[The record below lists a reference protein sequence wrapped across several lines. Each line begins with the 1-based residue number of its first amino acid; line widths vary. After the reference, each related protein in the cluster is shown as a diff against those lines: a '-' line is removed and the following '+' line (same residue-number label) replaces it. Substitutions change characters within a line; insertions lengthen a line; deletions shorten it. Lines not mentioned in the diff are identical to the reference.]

1 MTWLDS
7 TFGESVAMTGNRLG
21 AWDGAMRSERYG
33 RFSRQTVIAACEA
46 LEGHTQASFSQMVL
60 RLELEDDIP
69 DDTRTSV
76 RKKCARLAKLVLRED
91 GAEID
96 TADGRMALAEAVIR
110 EAVATL
116 RSWSLWE
123 PQKRF
128 EQALAREGFALRWDD
143 AGFALRS
150 ESPPRLVPALPVAIG
165 EDDPDDEVHE
175 LLRSKGF
182 TQSAG
187 HLDQALEA
195 HTRGH
200 WAAANS
206 QLRAFLESLV
216 EEIAGAVGIAGAGQL
231 TPENRLAALCKE
243 GFLSSAQREWSGD
256 GKNYV
261 NGLFKMLHSEGSHA
275 GLSDADHS
283 TFRVHVVLVTA
294 RLFLRRLEQGWRP
307 DSVGAS

>member
-1 MTWLDS
+1 
-7 TFGESVAMTGNRLG
+7 
-21 AWDGAMRSERYG
+21 MRSERYG
-33 RFSRQTVIAACEA
+33 GFSRQAVIAACEA

-60 RLELEDDIP
+60 RLALEDDIP
-69 DDTRTSV
+69 DDARTSV
-76 RKKCARLAKLVLRED
+76 RKKCARLGNIVLGKG

-96 TADGRMALAEAVIR
+96 TAHGRMALAEAVIR

-116 RSWSLWE
+116 RGGSLWE
-123 PQKRF
+123 PQKRL
-128 EQALAREGFALRWDD
+128 EQALAREGFALRWEDKGLD
-143 AGFALRS
+143 SWS
-150 ESPPRLVPALPVAIG
+150 ESPPRLVPAMPVAVG
-165 EDDPDDEVHE
+165 EDQADDEVQG
-175 LLRSKGF
+175 LLESKGF
-182 TQSAG
+182 ARSAG
-187 HLDQALEA
+187 HLEQALEA

-216 EEIAGAVGIAGAGQL
+216 EEIAGAIGIAGAGQL
-231 TPENRLAALCKE
+231 TPENRLAALCKK

-256 GKNYV
+256 GKNYL
-261 NGLFKMLHSEGSHA
+261 NGLFRMLHSEGSHA

-307 DSVGAS
+307 D